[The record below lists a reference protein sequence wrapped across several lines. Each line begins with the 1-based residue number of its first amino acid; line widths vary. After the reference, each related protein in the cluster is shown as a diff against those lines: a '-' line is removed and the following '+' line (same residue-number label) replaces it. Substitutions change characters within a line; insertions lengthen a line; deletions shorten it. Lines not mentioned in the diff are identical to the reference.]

1 MKHYLRIILLTI
13 FLINVIEITFSQQ
26 FDNNEDTLNL
36 YLITQCKR
44 LLEPHTNLDFSFA
57 TDELKNETPD
67 LNVKVPQLKDSV
79 TYLDELKGDFND
91 WNVFYKI
98 GKLYQRFNM
107 NQTAFSYYERA
118 YDLIMNEIKKDTLN
132 SGPFAAMGTLYMN
145 LNSRD
150 NAFYF
155 FNRAYELNNQDS
167 VANQF
172 LPMFYIFSGQ
182 LDKANL
188 LIDRNI
194 KSQPDDLNSYIWL
207 ISARVFK
214 VIANLEKDDKT
225 LINKPIDELFDFSTL
240 NNAVK
245 TNKSDIRFLVLQQ
258 LGRQLALFA
267 KYAVLSGNFEKIE
280 ISADDNKE
288 LKSIR
293 KTLEKFL
300 AKGTFKNK
308 YVLYKALGF
317 NYMLEKNLDKA
328 IELFKKSIANWPAD
342 KVSKD
347 YNILFTTYY
356 FLKKDTVKAI
366 SVIDEKI
373 ANDKKLM
380 LENYGDHNLKGNV
393 YLMQN
398 NFTKAGEE
406 YHRSLEISNNSDACL
421 GLAFLELKDKNL
433 GEANTWINRAYE
445 MNKDYYLPY
454 AMFGIITLMNN
465 QKDAAKDALE
475 KAMKLKPEDKIVEE
489 VYHNFFK

>member
-1 MKHYLRIILLTI
+1 MKHYLQISLLVFLLFNTI
-13 FLINVIEITFSQQ
+13 ELFYGQEI
-26 FDNNEDTLNL
+26 DNKDDTLDV

-57 TDELKNETPD
+57 TDELKNEVPD
-67 LNVKVPQLKDSV
+67 LNVTTPQLKDSIK
-79 TYLDELKGDFND
+79 YLDELKGDFSD

-132 SGPFAAMGTLYMN
+132 SGPFSAMGTLYMN

-172 LPMFYIFSGQ
+172 LPMFYIFSGK
-182 LDKANL
+182 LDKANEM
-188 LIDRNI
+188 IDRNI
-194 KSQPDDLNSYIWL
+194 KAQPGDLNSYIWL
-207 ISARVFK
+207 VSARVFK
-214 VIANLEKDDKT
+214 TVSEMDKT
-225 LINKPIDELFDFSTL
+225 DKSLINKPIDKLFDFGAL

-245 TNKSDIRFLVLQQ
+245 ANKSDIRFLVLEQ
-258 LGRQLALFA
+258 LSRQLALFA
-267 KYAVLSGNFEKIE
+267 KYAVISGNLEKIE
-280 ISADDNKE
+280 ISPSDKNE

-300 AKGTFKNK
+300 SKGTFKNK

-317 NYMLEKNLDKA
+317 NYMLDKNLDKA

-347 YNILFTTYY
+347 YNILFTTHY
-356 FLKKDTVKAI
+356 FIQKDTVKALAA
-366 SVIDEKI
+366 IDEKI

-380 LENYGDHNLKGNV
+380 LENYSDYTLKGNI
-393 YLMQN
+393 YLMLN
-398 NFTKAGEE
+398 NYQKASEE
-406 YHRSLEISNNSDACL
+406 FHKSLEISNNADACL
-421 GLAFLELKDKNL
+421 GLAFIELKDKKL
-433 GEANTWINRAYE
+433 GEANTWINNAYD

-454 AMFGIITLMNN
+454 AMFGIITLMNHQN
-465 QKDAAKDALE
+465 DAAKDALE
-475 KAMKLKPEDKIVEE
+475 KAMQLKPDDKIIDE